1 MGLLEFIG
9 VQIRKDWATKL
20 DDALWAYR
28 TAYKT
33 PIGTTPF
40 KLIYGKSCHLPVELE
55 HRAYWAIKNL
65 NTDYQAAGA
74 KRMLELNELDELRLD
89 AYENAKIYK
98 ERTKKWHDGHIL
110 RKEFKEGE
118 LVLLFNSRL
127 RLFPGKLR
135 SRWSGP
141 FKITKVFKNGAV
153 EIKSKSNATF
163 IVNGQRLKHY
173 NFPNDGDHYSS
184 LKLDDLPPET

>member
-1 MGLLEFIG
+1 M
-9 VQIRKDWATKL
+9 
-20 DDALWAYR
+20 
-28 TAYKT
+28 
-33 PIGTTPF
+33 
-40 KLIYGKSCHLPVELE
+40 
-55 HRAYWAIKNL
+55 
-65 NTDYQAAGA
+65 DYQAAGR
-74 KRMLELNELDELRLD
+74 KRILELHELEELRLD

-141 FKITKVFKNGAV
+141 FKITRVFKNGAV
-153 EIKSKSNATF
+153 EVKNGSNETF

-173 NFPNDGDHYSS
+173 YFPNDRDHYSS